1 MNAAELLASREPALW
16 DDLRRD
22 GAPAAREALFD
33 LHLPFARKIARRQ
46 FQDLSGGGVE
56 FGDLLQLACTGLLE
70 AIDRFDP
77 ARGVPFEG
85 FAARRIAGAILDN
98 VAHFSEFR
106 EQKAFQRRTKRERLG
121 SLNAGRATGRAA
133 KARSRSDLTELA
145 IGLAIG
151 FMLEGTGLY
160 HDDTAPQTW
169 NNPYDTVAWNQTVT
183 RLANELAL
191 LGERER
197 RILQHHYVEG
207 LTFGMIAALIGLSKA
222 RVSQLHQA
230 ALAILRERL
239 FPRQKFYLKI

>member
-1 MNAAELLASREPALW
+1 VNAAEVLASREPALW
-16 DDLRRD
+16 ADLRRD
-22 GAPAAREALFD
+22 VAPAAREALFD
-33 LHLPFARKIARRQ
+33 LHLPFARKIARQQ
-46 FQDLSGGGVE
+46 FHDRPGGDIE
-56 FGDLLQLACTGLLE
+56 FGDLLQLACAGLLE

-77 ARGVPFEG
+77 ARGAMFQS
-85 FAARRIAGAILDN
+85 FAERRISGAILN
-98 VAHFSEFR
+98 SISHFSEYR
-106 EQKAFQRRTKRERLG
+106 EQKAFQRRIKRERMA

-160 HDDTAPQTW
+160 HDDTAPQPW

-230 ALAILRERL
+230 ALATLRERL